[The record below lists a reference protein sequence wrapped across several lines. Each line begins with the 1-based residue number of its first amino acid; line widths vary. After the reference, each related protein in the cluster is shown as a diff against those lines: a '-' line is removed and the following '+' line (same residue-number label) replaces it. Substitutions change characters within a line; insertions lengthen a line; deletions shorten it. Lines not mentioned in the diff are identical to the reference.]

1 MVRAWAARPLALT
14 GRLATVLILVLVMWL
29 ATAVNLLLLQGAW
42 LLYGVRAHDPGG
54 FWPNLLFAPFLHAG
68 LPHLLAN
75 SVPFLVLGGLV
86 ALQSAWR
93 FALVSVVGVVIGGV
107 VVWLLGSPNSVHIG
121 ASGLV
126 FTYFGW
132 LIARAVRE
140 RSILAMVLGL
150 ITFALYGGVLWGL
163 SPFQW
168 GVSWQG
174 HLGGL
179 LAGLGAAALWPTRSR
194 PPQPALAAVTFPPSL
209 SRRRRP

>member
-1 MVRAWAARPLALT
+1 MLT
-14 GRLATVLILVLVMWL
+14 LMWL
-29 ATAVNLLLLQGAW
+29 ATAVNLIVLQGAW

-68 LPHLLAN
+68 LSHLVAN
-75 SVPFLVLGGLV
+75 SVPFVVLGGLIAV
-86 ALQSAWR
+86 RSARR
-93 FALVSVVGVVIGGV
+93 FVLVSIAGAAIGAG
-107 VVWLLGSPNSVHIG
+107 VVWLLGSPRSVHLG

-140 RSILAMVLGL
+140 RSVLAIVFGL
-150 ITFALYGGVLWGL
+150 IALALYGGVLWGL
-163 SPFQW
+163 SPFQP

-179 LAGLGAAALWPTRSR
+179 AAGVVAAAVWPR
-194 PPQPALAAVTFPPSL
+194 PDGQRMYAADRLP
-209 SRRRRP
+209 RRPHRAVRKEGT